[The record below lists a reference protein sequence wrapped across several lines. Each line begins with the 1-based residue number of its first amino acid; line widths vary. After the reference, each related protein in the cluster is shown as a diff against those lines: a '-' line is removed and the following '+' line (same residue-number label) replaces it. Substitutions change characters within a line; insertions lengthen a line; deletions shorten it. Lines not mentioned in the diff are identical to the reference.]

1 MYDNLLLLLLL
12 LKDLPPL
19 LIFREDGARF
29 RLTVCRRNHFWK
41 EVYYQRLLNKNSNSL

>member
-41 EVYYQRLLNKNSNSL
+41 EVYYLLNKNSNSL